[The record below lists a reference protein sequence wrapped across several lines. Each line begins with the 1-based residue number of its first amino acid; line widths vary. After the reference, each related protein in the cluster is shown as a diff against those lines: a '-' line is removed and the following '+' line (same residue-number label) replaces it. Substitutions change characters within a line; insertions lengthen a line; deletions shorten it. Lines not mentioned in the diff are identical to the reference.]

1 MSRLGDDDG
10 EVVGNVGGSTIFDT
24 RGDGFAE
31 DVGFGD
37 TGTTLGLAV
46 AVAVGFV
53 REWVGVGVGDVVVP
67 MTVIV
72 PCMLG
77 WTLQWYANVPGLLKV
92 QAKLLPGS
100 MYPESNECPSSDVT
114 VCIGG

>member
-1 MSRLGDDDG
+1 
-10 EVVGNVGGSTIFDT
+10 
-24 RGDGFAE
+24 
-31 DVGFGD
+31 
-37 TGTTLGLAV
+37 
-46 AVAVGFV
+46 
-53 REWVGVGVGDVVVP
+53 

-114 VCIGG
+114 VCIGGSVPVSSFIHVILSPTWTDKELGL